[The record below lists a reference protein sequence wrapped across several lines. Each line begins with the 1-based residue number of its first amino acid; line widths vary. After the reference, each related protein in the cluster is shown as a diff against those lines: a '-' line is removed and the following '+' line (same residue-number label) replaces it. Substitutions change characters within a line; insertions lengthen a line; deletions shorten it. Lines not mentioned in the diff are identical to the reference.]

1 MSPQDESEGPIEVLA
16 ETNQEVTDGEE
27 TAAASSTECGQCDPK
42 TCPPA
47 PACRAGYQTDACG
60 CCSVCAASSGEKCDL
75 DTSTSYKYGVCGDNL
90 ECRAR
95 TDIQS
100 PGVSVIHLYSRL

>member
-1 MSPQDESEGPIEVLA
+1 MSPQAEKEGLVEVVA
-16 ETNQEVTDGEE
+16 ETDQQEPADDE
-27 TAAASSTECGQCDPK
+27 APAECGECD
-42 TCPPA
+42 TVSCPPA
-47 PACRAGYQTDACG
+47 PTCRAGYQTDACG

-75 DTSTSYKYGVCGDNL
+75 DTTVYKYGVCGDNL

-100 PGVSVIHLYSRL
+100 PGVKIIL